1 MARVWII
8 EDNMNFRRG
17 LGRALSLPPAAHQVR
32 EFTSCEEAL
41 TGLKTEPQP
50 EVVLL
55 DVGLPG
61 MDGITGIAHLKSHA
75 PAASILILTVFDD
88 DEKIFRAIC
97 NGASGYLLKAQP
109 VATIV
114 TAIADA
120 LGGGAPMNPRIA
132 HRVLAMFS
140 KLAPAKK
147 DFGLTERETA
157 VLRCMA
163 SGMPRKR
170 IPEAVNLNPHTTDFV
185 IRAIYRKLHVNCA
198 TAAVSVAVRERL
210 VEDDK
215 GG

>member
-1 MARVWII
+1 
-8 EDNMNFRRG
+8 
-17 LGRALSLPPAAHQVR
+17 
-32 EFTSCEEAL
+32 
-41 TGLKTEPQP
+41 
-50 EVVLL
+50 
-55 DVGLPG
+55 
-61 MDGITGIAHLKSHA
+61 
-75 PAASILILTVFDD
+75 
-88 DEKIFRAIC
+88 
-97 NGASGYLLKAQP
+97 
-109 VATIV
+109 
-114 TAIADA
+114 
-120 LGGGAPMNPRIA
+120 MNPRIA